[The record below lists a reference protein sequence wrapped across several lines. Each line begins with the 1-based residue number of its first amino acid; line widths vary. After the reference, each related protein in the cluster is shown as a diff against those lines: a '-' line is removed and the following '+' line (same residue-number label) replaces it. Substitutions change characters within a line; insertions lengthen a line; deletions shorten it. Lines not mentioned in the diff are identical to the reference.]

1 MTPLGGRHALVTG
14 GGSGIGLAV
23 ARRLAAGGARVT
35 LMGRDEARLRAA
47 ADGLNTDRDAGV
59 AVADVTDAAAVDAA
73 LAGAREARGPV
84 AILVNNAGAAETAP
98 FARLDLAAWRRMTA
112 VNLDGPFIVTRAALP
127 DLLAAEAG
135 RVVNVA
141 STAALRGYAYAAAYC
156 AAKHGLLG
164 LTRALALELAGS
176 RVTVNAV
183 CPGFTDTDLVARS
196 ADAIAAKTGRTP
208 GEARAELE
216 QFNPQGRLVR
226 PDEVAA
232 AVAFLCMS
240 ENASVTGQA
249 LAVAGGEVM

>member
-23 ARRLAAGGARVT
+23 ARRLAAEGARVT
-35 LMGRDEARLRAA
+35 LMGRDEVRLRAA
-47 ADGLNTDRDAGV
+47 AKGVDAGV
-59 AVADVTDAAAVDAA
+59 AVADVTDATAVDEA
-73 LAGAREARGPV
+73 LAGARVARGPV
-84 AILVNNAGAAETAP
+84 AILVNNAGSAETAP
-98 FARLDLAAWRRMTA
+98 FGRLDLAAWRRMTA

-135 RVVNVA
+135 RIVNVA
-141 STAALRGYAYAAAYC
+141 STAALRGYTYAAAYC

-216 QFNPQGRLVR
+216 RFNPQGRLVR
-226 PDEVAA
+226 PDEVSA
-232 AVAFLCMS
+232 AVVFLCLP